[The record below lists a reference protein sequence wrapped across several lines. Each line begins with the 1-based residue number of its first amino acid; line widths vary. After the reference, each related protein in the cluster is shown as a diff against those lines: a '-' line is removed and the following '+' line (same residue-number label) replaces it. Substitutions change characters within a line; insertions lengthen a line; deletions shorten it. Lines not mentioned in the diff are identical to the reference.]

1 MIVDILSEIF
11 LNINDCREFLLE
23 NEIIQQNIYCP
34 KCETIAELGKSTLL
48 NLNKIEY
55 RCKRSGC
62 QKRIR
67 ISSSKIPL
75 TKLLH
80 LIYLLLNDINYKT
93 LYLYHGVADATIA
106 SLKKAF
112 ELFQNLYLE
121 QTLYLGNPNVI
132 LEVDETVLLRRGIV
146 RSPTGYDDTILDTVW
161 ILGVVEKEHPK
172 NFFIKRIEN

>member
-1 MIVDILSEIF
+1 MHFVHVLSSLKALLCQKSGIEINYLPTVLSEIF

-62 QKRIR
+62 QMRIR

-93 LYLYHGVADATIA
+93 LYLYHGVTDATIA
-106 SLKKAF
+106 SLKKSF
-112 ELFQNLYLE
+112 
-121 QTLYLGNPNVI
+121 
-132 LEVDETVLLRRGIV
+132 
-146 RSPTGYDDTILDTVW
+146 
-161 ILGVVEKEHPK
+161 
-172 NFFIKRIEN
+172 